1 MGPCGA
7 AVCWFA
13 VSIWCRAGA
22 GGCGVA
28 CVAGAVQQHAGEGGS
43 ARVKA
48 GRRRRRTHLEHDD
61 VAFVSSKSLLGLLKL
76 VRPPGTKEYMFRP
89 LSSSVPV
96 LQGRWPATRAV
107 LCML

>member
-13 VSIWCRAGA
+13 VSSWCRAGA

-61 VAFVSSKSLLGLLKL
+61 VAFVSSKNLLG
-76 VRPPGTKEYMFRP
+76 
-89 LSSSVPV
+89 
-96 LQGRWPATRAV
+96 
-107 LCML
+107 